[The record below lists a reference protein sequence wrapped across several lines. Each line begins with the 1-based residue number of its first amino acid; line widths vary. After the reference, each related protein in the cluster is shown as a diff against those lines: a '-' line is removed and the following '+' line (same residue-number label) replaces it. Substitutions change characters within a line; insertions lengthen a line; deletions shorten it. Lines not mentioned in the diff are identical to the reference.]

1 MDLTFFQ
8 LGELSF
14 YGKKVFTILQKVF
27 QLSLFYQNELSLN
40 DIIGG
45 TQQKYTFKTSNV
57 SSNENIILQGLTC
70 SWIIVQQLPEENEV
84 LTWNKL
90 IMSHFLITKQLK
102 ACYVSV
108 WTPFIQLIDNR
119 SRRIVG
125 EGNFKSLRKTHK
137 YPFSFIIPAW

>member
-90 IMSHFLITKQLK
+90 IMSHLQNKWRLATFHFELRLFNWLTTEAVPEQHINILFLL
-102 ACYVSV
+102 
-108 WTPFIQLIDNR
+108 
-119 SRRIVG
+119 
-125 EGNFKSLRKTHK
+125 
-137 YPFSFIIPAW
+137 